1 MAGMHTKQ
9 TAEQPNLLD
18 VQSPIL
24 TVLLLLP
31 YAPAAFM
38 QADVEILSRHFNLDV
53 LVHNRGKLR
62 LALGVLRRL
71 LFNRPDLLL
80 MWFIVPSYAL
90 PVALLAKLLGV
101 RVAFVTGGYDIV
113 GMPAIGFGALRFPL
127 FRALLRLTL
136 PVADLFLPFSASA
149 STQLRKY
156 GRSRRSR
163 VIYPGVDNGFFT
175 PASNAAEREPLALTV
190 SAINSVSLRQ
200 KGLLT
205 FVQAA
210 GYAPQIKWVLVGSP
224 LDDSIEQLRE
234 IATPNVEFIDRFV
247 PASELRALYR
257 RASCYVQASIHE
269 GFGIAVAEAMCCGA
283 VPVVTRCWSL
293 PEVAGDL
300 GSYVPLNDPQAVAQA
315 AIASLHAP
323 DSLRRTL
330 RSRIVASYPLD
341 RRERELTDALLA
353 LVPGRRRLTPDY
365 TAAPPV
371 KIDLGCGSLQKPGF
385 WGIDLRPTRATILT
399 ADAQALP
406 IATSTV
412 DELHASCLLEHFDA
426 PYRVLDEVHR
436 VLKPTGKAV
445 FRLPNLGTYSSHLDT
460 THRFLADLAIW
471 RSLFEGYFAHV
482 EVQPVGTKYRDSRSL
497 VAVNWLLVNVLKWH
511 ELAQGWDFICT
522 QPRPEPTLSYV
533 GWWEESEHSGR
544 IGGQTT
550 SVR

>member
-1 MAGMHTKQ
+1 MRSKQ
-9 TAEQPNLLD
+9 LD
-18 VQSPIL
+18 AQLSIL
-24 TVLLLLP
+24 SVLLLLP

-38 QADVEILSRHFNLDV
+38 QTDVDILSRHFNLDV
-53 LVHNRGKLR
+53 LVHNRGKLH
-62 LALGVLRRL
+62 LALGIMRRL
-71 LFNRPDLLL
+71 LFTRPDVLL

-113 GMPAIGFGALRFPL
+113 GMADIGFGALRFPL
-127 FRALLRLTL
+127 FRLLLRLTI
-136 PVADLFLPFSASA
+136 PVADLFLPFSQSA
-149 STQLRKY
+149 AKQLRKF
-156 GRSRRSR
+156 GKPRRSR
-163 VIYPGVDNGFFT
+163 VIYPGVDTVYFT
-175 PASNAAEREPLALTV
+175 PPDATAGREPLALTV

-200 KGLLT
+200 KGLDT
-205 FVQAA
+205 FVRAA
-210 GYAPQIKWVLVGSP
+210 SYAPQLKWVLVGSA

-247 PASELRALYR
+247 SNDELRALYR
-257 RASCYVQASIHE
+257 RATCYVQASVHE
-269 GFGIAVAEAMCCGA
+269 GFGIAVAEAMSCGA
-283 VPVVTRCWSL
+283 VPVITRRWSL
-293 PEVAGDL
+293 PEVAAEL
-300 GSYVPLNDPQAVAQA
+300 GSYVPLDDPQAVAKA
-315 AIASLHAP
+315 AVASLHAT
-323 DSLRRTL
+323 DTLRHAL
-330 RSRIVASYPLD
+330 RSRIVANFSIG
-341 RRERELTDALLA
+341 RRERELTDALLD
-353 LVPGRRRLTPDY
+353 LVPDRRRLNLDSSST
-365 TAAPPV
+365 PPV

-471 RSLFEGYFAHV
+471 RSLMEGYFSCV
-482 EVQPVGTKYRDSRSL
+482 EVRPVGTKYRDSRSL
-497 VAVNWLLVNVLKWH
+497 VAINWLLVNVLRWH

-533 GWWEESEHSGR
+533 GWWEENEHSGR

-550 SVR
+550 PVG